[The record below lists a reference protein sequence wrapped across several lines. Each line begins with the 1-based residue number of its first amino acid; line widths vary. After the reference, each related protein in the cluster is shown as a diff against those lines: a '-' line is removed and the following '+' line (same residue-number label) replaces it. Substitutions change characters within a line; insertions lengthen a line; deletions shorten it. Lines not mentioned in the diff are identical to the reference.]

1 MGFFDNAFKNEDLG
15 AAKPA
20 GGAQKKTVEVKVL
33 GKPMQALPGQRLKD
47 VVRASRAPISCGPPR
62 PDRVERSLPSAAR
75 AAGSIARTASA
86 ARAREKS
93 TGARRAW
100 ASRRCRRAAAR
111 SRRCRAGVY
120 KHIVG
125 AGGCR
130 VARAFGRSCP
140 GAQPLVVHSARFCA
154 GPETDRGPR
163 RGAGY
168 TLCWRRRR
176 VDQRRLGGMLTESRS
191 QPEATWTQLK
201 PS

>member
-1 MGFFDNAFKNEDLG
+1 MGFFDNAFKNEDMG

-62 PDRVERSLPSAAR
+62 PDRVERPLPSAAR

-93 TGARRAW
+93 TGARRAC

-125 AGGCR
+125 VGGCR
-130 VARAFGRSCP
+130 VARASGGSRF
-140 GAQPLVVHSARFCA
+140 GAQLLAVHSARFCA
-154 GPETDRGPR
+154 GPRDRSWSTARGWLHPLLALAPR
-163 RGAGY
+163 GSTSA
-168 TLCWRRRR
+168 RRD
-176 VDQRRLGGMLTESRS
+176 VEGVTQSGRS
-191 QPEATWTQLK
+191 
-201 PS
+201 

>member
-1 MGFFDNAFKNEDLG
+1 MGFFDNAFKNEDMG

-62 PDRVERSLPSAAR
+62 PDRVERPLPSAAP

-93 TGARRAW
+93 TGARRAC

-111 SRRCRAGVY
+111 SRRCRADVY

-125 AGGCR
+125 VGGCR
-130 VARAFGRSCP
+130 VARAFGGSRF
-140 GAQPLVVHSARFCA
+140 GTQLLAILSARFLC
-154 GPETDRGPR
+154 GPRGPIMVH
-163 RGAGY
+163 GAGLP
-168 TLCWRRRR
+168 TTFAGAGAAWINVGSAGC
-176 VDQRRLGGMLTESRS
+176 
-191 QPEATWTQLK
+191 
-201 PS
+201 

>member
-1 MGFFDNAFKNEDLG
+1 MGFFDNAFKNEDMG

-62 PDRVERSLPSAAR
+62 PDRVERPLPSAAR

-93 TGARRAW
+93 TGARRAC

-125 AGGCR
+125 VGGCR
-130 VARAFGRSCP
+130 VARARPEGRALGRICC
-140 GAQPLVVHSARFCA
+140 RFFLRVFLCEPQ
-154 GPETDRGPR
+154 GPIVAH
-163 RGAGY
+163 GAG
-168 TLCWRRRR
+168 L
-176 VDQRRLGGMLTESRS
+176 
-191 QPEATWTQLK
+191 ATPFAGVGAAWLNVG
-201 PS
+201 SAGC